1 MKLALKPF
9 FKRGEVS
16 KDEYKLIMKKSVDKV
31 CLFCFFLAL
40 RASFTCEADSDVF
53 LQIKESSSS
62 VDRERVVRLIKK
74 YVKKIKN
81 ANANAST
88 SS

>member
-1 MKLALKPF
+1 MYVFQGIARLQRQQQIVDEVKLALKPF

-16 KDEYKLIMKKSVDKV
+16 KDEYKLIMKKSVDK
-31 CLFCFFLAL
+31 
-40 RASFTCEADSDVF
+40 
-53 LQIKESSSS
+53 IKESSSR

-81 ANANAST
+81 VNANAST
-88 SS
+88 SA